1 MLVFG
6 RKGEVDGDFRT
17 DKTEM
22 LLLRPDGTIQCT
34 EQTVKTWLK
43 YDAIRDG
50 LRDRYRTGMQ
60 SGLTPDEIFQRI
72 RAEN

>member
-1 MLVFG
+1 
-6 RKGEVDGDFRT
+6 
-17 DKTEM
+17 
-22 LLLRPDGTIQCT
+22 
-34 EQTVKTWLK
+34 VKTWLK

-50 LRDRYRTGMQ
+50 LRDRYRNGMQ